1 MTNAPTSHPLPHS
14 LPQIEF
20 LPLQA
25 AIASD
30 QPTTLDVLV
39 KIVPPVPETQPQ
51 RPPLNLGLVIDRS
64 GSMAGSKI
72 EYARQAASYAV
83 QQLLPTD
90 RVSIIAFDDRVET
103 VVSSTPAL
111 EKSPILQ
118 AIHRIRERGST
129 ALHAG
134 WVEGGVQ
141 VGHHLRSDR
150 LNRVL
155 LLSDGLANVGET
167 NPDVIANDVHG
178 LAQRGIS
185 TTTLG
190 VGNDYSED
198 LLEAMA
204 RSGDGNF
211 YHIESPQQLPSIFQ
225 AELQGLMATLGQQVS
240 LGIEPQSGVVVADVL
255 NDLDRTSYGRLK
267 LPNLVVGNPIL
278 IVVRLKLPA
287 IHQATDLCHFRLAWN
302 DPNQPGRQ
310 VLRAT
315 LRLPVMPAA
324 QLADIPLHPEVQ
336 QQIALLMA
344 ARARVEAIHHL
355 DLGDSL
361 GASQSLMAARELML
375 SAAPP
380 TLGTQV
386 ELERLA
392 ELNEEIEAGEL
403 GSSRKKARFQSYNL
417 RRSRPQ

>member
-20 LPLQA
+20 LPLQP

-39 KIVPPVPETQPQ
+39 KIVPPVPETQLQ

-90 RVSIIAFDDRVET
+90 RVSIIAFDGQVET
-103 VVSSTPAL
+103 VVPSTPAL

-211 YHIESPQQLPSIFQ
+211 YHIESPQQLPAIFQ

-255 NDLDRTSYGRLK
+255 NDLDKTSYGRLK

-278 IVVRLKLPA
+278 VVVRLKLPA

-302 DPNQPGRQ
+302 DPNQLGRQ

-315 LRLPVMPAA
+315 LQLPVVPAA
-324 QLADIPLHPEVQ
+324 QLADFPLHPEVQ

-344 ARARVEAIHHL
+344 ARARAEAIHHL
-355 DLGDSL
+355 DQGDSL
-361 GASQSLMAARELML
+361 GARQRLMAVHDLML
-375 SAAPP
+375 SAAPATP
-380 TLGTQV
+380 ATQM
-386 ELERLA
+386 ELQRLA
-392 ELNEEIEAGEL
+392 ELNQDIELGEL
-403 GSSRKKARFQSYNL
+403 GISRKKARFQSYNL